1 MDSQFLA
8 GDTSLAS
15 QFRSIYLLGANTASY
30 KFALAKALLS
40 YQGQDQTFVSLDELT
55 PIFAQ
60 YLLEHVQTGKRQI
73 NGTGGVGKMLNV
85 LTLYSLGQITE
96 QQMLQVVRVEGFK
109 CVLDAFHR
117 LPNRQQATPFFHKSI
132 LGKQQGISLTDEL
145 FDLTTQQSSADLTA
159 EIEGR
164 WCLVESAWSEN
175 SEIIIE
181 YDLDAELLYY
191 LKPVS
196 NSTFMHSHL
205 RTNLSY
211 VRGPLNG
218 YQKGKCFYC
227 YRPIT
232 IESNQATTCDVDH
245 VIPMSIQYGST
256 YDLQL
261 NEAWNLV
268 LACQQCNRWE
278 AGGKAGNMPLFKFIE
293 SLYRRNEYLIASAH
307 PLRENILRRTGRTTI
322 QRKDFLRKRFEYA
335 CSLRAASWQPKEILG
350 GSF

>member
-15 QFRSIYLLGANTASY
+15 QFRSTYLLGANTASY

-96 QQMLQVVRVEGFK
+96 QQMLQVVRAEGFRY
-109 CVLDAFHR
+109 VLDAFHR
-117 LPNRQQATPFFHKSI
+117 LPNSQQATPFFYKVGQGSY
-132 LGKQQGISLTDEL
+132 QGISLTDEL
-145 FDLTTQQSSADLTA
+145 FDLATQQSGTDLMA
-159 EIEGR
+159 EVEGR
-164 WCLVESAWSEN
+164 WCLVESAWTEN
-175 SEIIIE
+175 SEIALE
-181 YDLDAELLYY
+181 YDLATEQLFYAKAAVNEEGKASY
-191 LKPVS
+191 
-196 NSTFMHSHL
+196 L
-205 RTNLSY
+205 RTDLTAI
-211 VRGPLNG
+211 RKPLNG

-227 YRPIT
+227 YGPLSIT
-232 IESNQATTCDVDH
+232 ASQATFCNVDH
-245 VIPMSIQYGST
+245 VIPLSIQQGARE
-256 YDLQL
+256 DLQL

-268 LACQQCNRWE
+268 LACPLCSD
-278 AGGKAGNMPLFKFIE
+278 KADNMPLFKSIA
-293 SLYRRNEYLIASAH
+293 SLHRRNEYLIESAH
-307 PLRENILRRTGRTTI
+307 PLKENILRSTGYTV
-322 QRKDFLRKRFEYA
+322 QKRKEFLRKRFEYA

-350 GSF
+350 SSF